1 MLSLQSKWI
10 ACCLLVLAV
19 GCSKQ
24 DVAVDVPSIDIGVE
38 TVAFN
43 PDNAPTVEFDV
54 PGMHCE
60 VCVSKIQKTLAEQAG
75 VVDVQLDLETKSAV
89 VAIDETIFDAN
100 GAVESLVAADFKDA
114 VLRALAAEEEATEE
128 PAPVDDDSASEES

>member
-1 MLSLQSKWI
+1 MLSLQNKLI

-24 DVAVDVPSIDIGVE
+24 DVAVDVPSIDIGME

-54 PGMHCE
+54 PKMHCE
-60 VCVSKIQKTLAEQAG
+60 VCVSKIQKTLEEQSG
-75 VVDVQLDLETKSAV
+75 VVDVQVDLETKTAV
-89 VAIDETIFDAN
+89 VAIDETLFDAN
-100 GAVESLVAADFKDA
+100 GAVEALMAADFKETA
-114 VLRALAAEEEATEE
+114 LRTLAAEDEAADE
-128 PAPVDDDSASEES
+128 PAPTNDDTASEES